1 MNINDSLL
9 LKVEKPA
16 RYIGNEINIV
26 NKPLDSIKTRFAL
39 CFPDVY
45 EIGMS
50 HLGLQILY
58 FFLNRRD
65 DVYCERAFAVW
76 NDMENILRENK
87 IPLFSLETE
96 TSLKEFDFVGFTLQY
111 EMSYTNVINMLDLAG
126 IPIYA
131 NERTED
137 APIICGGGPCS
148 YNPEPMAEIFDF
160 FYIGEGE
167 AETSLNEI
175 MNLYSKNKS
184 NGGTRNDFLEMLLS
198 VDGVYVPK
206 FYDVTYGE
214 SGNITSFTPNNP
226 KAKPKI
232 RKVIAKDLDNCFFIE
247 KQVVPLI
254 EVVHDR
260 ATLEVFR
267 GCVRGCRFC
276 QAGYVYRPVRER
288 KCEILLDQ
296 AGHLLSSTGHEE
308 ISLVSLSTGDYS
320 EFKPLAEGI
329 IDRFSDE
336 KVSISLPS
344 LRIDAFNLE
353 LMEKVQSVRKS
364 SLTFAPEAGT
374 QRLRDVINKGITE
387 DEILMGSGIAFSGGW
402 NRIKLYFML
411 GLPTETAEDIEGIMK
426 LSEQIVEKYYEV
438 GNKKITPSVTVSTS
452 CFIPKAFTPFQWD
465 KQDDYETL
473 MDKQRL
479 VKRSIT
485 KRQIRYSYHCA
496 GTSVMEAVMSRGDRR
511 VSRAVVKA
519 WEMGARFDG
528 WTEFF
533 KYDLWLEAF
542 SEESLDIT
550 EYLRERKYDEI
561 LPWDHIDIGVS
572 KEFLINER
580 EKAYKEEATIHCRQ
594 GCVGCGA
601 DSFLGGAC
609 FE

>member
-1 MNINDSLL
+1 MNISDTLL

-16 RYIGNEINIV
+16 RYIGNEVNAINKTV
-26 NKPLDSIKTRFAL
+26 EDIKIHFAL

-65 DVYCERAFAVW
+65 DVYCERCFAVW
-76 NDMENILRENK
+76 NDMESVMRENK
-87 IPLFSLETE
+87 IPLFSLETKAN
-96 TSLKEFDFVGFTLQY
+96 LKEFDFVGFTLQY
-111 EMSYTNVINMLDLAG
+111 EMSYTNIINMLDLAY
-126 IPIYA
+126 IPIYSCD
-131 NERTED
+131 RTEND
-137 APIICGGGPCS
+137 PIICGGGPCT

-167 AETSLNEI
+167 AALDEI
-175 MNLYSKNKS
+175 MDLYNENKA
-184 NGGTRNDFLEMLLS
+184 NGGTRDDFLEMLLN
-198 VDGVYVPK
+198 VEGVYVPK
-206 FYDVTYGE
+206 FYDVSYKLDG
-214 SGNITSFTPNNP
+214 SIDSFVPNNP
-226 KAKPKI
+226 QAKTKI
-232 RKVIAKDLDNCFFIE
+232 RKVIAENLDDYFFLE
-247 KQVVPLI
+247 KQIVPLI

-260 ATLEVFR
+260 VTLEVFR

-288 KCEILLDQ
+288 SCNLLLEQAGKLLD
-296 AGHLLSSTGHEE
+296 SSGHEE
-308 ISLVSLSTGDYS
+308 ISLVSLSTGDYG

-329 IDRFSDE
+329 IDRFEDE

-353 LMEKVQSVRKS
+353 LMEKVQNVRKS

-374 QRLRDVINKGITE
+374 QRLRNVINKGITE
-387 DEILMGSGIAFSGGW
+387 DEILTGSGIAFAGGW

-411 GLPTETAEDIEGIMK
+411 GLPTETDQDLEGIVQ
-426 LSEQIVEKYYEV
+426 LSEKIVEKYYEV
-438 GNKKITPSVTVSTS
+438 GNRKISPSVTMSTS

-479 VKRSIT
+479 IKRSLT

-496 GTSVMEAVMSRGDRR
+496 GTSVMEAIMSRGDRQ
-511 VSRAVVKA
+511 VIRAIVKA
-519 WEMGARFDG
+519 WGMGARFDG

-533 KYDLWLEAF
+533 KYDLWLDAF
-542 SEESLDIT
+542 EKTSIDIT
-550 EYLRERKYDEI
+550 KYLRERNYDEI
-561 LPWDHIDIGVS
+561 LPWEHIDIGVS

-580 EKAYKEEATIHCRQ
+580 KKAYEEKTTSHCRIA
-594 GCVGCGA
+594 CVGCGA

-609 FE
+609 FGE